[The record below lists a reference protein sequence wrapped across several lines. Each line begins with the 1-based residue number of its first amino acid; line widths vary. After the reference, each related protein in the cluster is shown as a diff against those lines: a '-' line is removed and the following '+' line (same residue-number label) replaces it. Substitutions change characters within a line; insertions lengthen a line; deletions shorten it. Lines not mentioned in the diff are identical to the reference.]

1 MSTKATI
8 LVGLAAALIGLG
20 LLVGLPWLAGV
31 PFRRPDIEGFFMIIG
46 VGTVAVGVVKLIDI
60 ICGRR
65 S

>member
-31 PFRRPDIEGFFMIIG
+31 PFRRPDIEGFFMIMIL
-46 VGTVAVGVVKLIDI
+46 TN
-60 ICGRR
+60 RTEFQR
-65 S
+65 SKIPAFTFF